1 MPRRQRPAGIKLGG
15 FYMRARVSILA
26 MWVGLG
32 VAMAQTTPPDQQTP
46 PQKQPQKADKPDSDA
61 KAKAMD
67 STKLPEMMTKTYK
80 GTLVDMSCASQSSGG
95 SAPAPTADSSS
106 ANRSAGDS
114 GNCAVTANSSR
125 LGLKTD
131 EGKTLRFDLV
141 GNQRAQEALKNEK
154 GWGKDLAAGK
164 PIRAKVIGALNGDKL
179 IVSSIQ

>member
-1 MPRRQRPAGIKLGG
+1 
-15 FYMRARVSILA
+15 MRAPVSILA

-46 PQKQPQKADKPDSDA
+46 PQTQAAPQKADKPQSDTKADA

-80 GTLVDMSCASQSSGG
+80 GTLVDMSCAAHASSS

-114 GNCAVTANSSR
+114 GNCAVTANSTS
-125 LGLKTD
+125 LGLKTAD
-131 EGKTLRFDLV
+131 GKTLRFDLV
-141 GNQRAQEALKNEK
+141 GNQRAQDALKNEK

-164 PIRAKVIGALNGDKL
+164 QIHAKVLGALNGDKL

>member
-1 MPRRQRPAGIKLGG
+1 
-15 FYMRARVSILA
+15 MRAPVSILA

-32 VAMAQTTPPDQQTP
+32 VALAQTTPPDQQTP
-46 PQKQPQKADKPDSDA
+46 PQPQAAPQKADNPQSDA

-67 STKLPEMMTKTYK
+67 SSKLPEMMTKTYK
-80 GTLVDMSCASQSSGG
+80 GTLVDMSCASQASSS

-114 GNCAVTANSSR
+114 GNCAVTANSSK
-125 LGLKTD
+125 LGLKTAD
-131 EGKTLRFDLV
+131 GKTLRFDLV

-164 PIRAKVIGALNGDKL
+164 PIHAKVLGALNGDKL